1 MTLALDDVTRLGLTL
16 VLDDVMQFGPLPVT
30 GVSVD
35 DVTWRV
41 VTAAGAAVSC

>member
-16 VLDDVMQFGPLPVT
+16 VLDDVMQFGPLAVT

-35 DVTWRV
+35 DVTWPV
-41 VTAAGAAVSC
+41 VTAAVSC